1 MFHASPYYALP
12 DTELLKRVSKFIKKT
27 RLELNITQEDLA
39 FKTGL
44 ERTSISYIEN
54 GKGTSLLSLIQI
66 FRALGKLELFA
77 TIFDNAETTISPIMM
92 AKLQKKQRKYASS
105 KKAEKPKKKP
115 EW

>member
-1 MFHASPYYALP
+1 
-12 DTELLKRVSKFIKKT
+12 VGKFIKKT

-66 FRALGKLELFA
+66 FRALDKLELFA
-77 TIFDNAETTISPIMM
+77 TIFDNSEATISPIML
-92 AKLQKKQRKYASS
+92 AKHQKKQRKYASS
-105 KKAEKPKKKP
+105 KKAEKPKKES